1 MSQQETIADIRQAV
15 SAAVSRLRPVIVAA
29 LQKLVSIPSQTG
41 HEGLAQE
48 TVAQLMRGHGLE
60 VDVWEPDVSLLREHA
75 ESVTL
80 DGGFAGRPNVVG
92 VYRGKG
98 SGRSLILNGH
108 IDTVEVGDLAAWS
121 YAPLSGEVVDGRLYG
136 RGACDM
142 KGGIVANLFAVRAL
156 QLAGFAP
163 AGDVIVESTVSEED
177 GGAGALAAVLRGY
190 VADGAIISEPT
201 NLAIVTAQGGA
212 LMFRLQVPGL
222 SAHACVRD
230 EGVSAVEKFAY
241 LHQGLLTFEDRRNV
255 EITHPL
261 YAGKRIKAPINIGVV
276 RGGSWASSV
285 PEFFVAEGRAGL
297 VPGEDLSAFKTE
309 FAAELERLAE
319 ADPWLRE
326 HPPQVTWLD
335 GQFSPAGVDADSPL
349 VETLRQAWEITS
361 STPARIEGVTYGAD
375 MRHFVITGGVP
386 CVMFGAGD
394 VRLAHAPDESIP
406 VEDLLIA
413 VITTA
418 VFIANWCGVS

>member
-1 MSQQETIADIRQAV
+1 
-15 SAAVSRLRPVIVAA
+15 
-29 LQKLVSIPSQTG
+29 
-41 HEGLAQE
+41 
-48 TVAQLMRGHGLE
+48 
-60 VDVWEPDVSLLREHA
+60 
-75 ESVTL
+75 
-80 DGGFAGRPNVVG
+80 
-92 VYRGKG
+92 
-98 SGRSLILNGH
+98 
-108 IDTVEVGDLAAWS
+108 
-121 YAPLSGEVVDGRLYG
+121 
-136 RGACDM
+136 
-142 KGGIVANLFAVRAL
+142 
-156 QLAGFAP
+156 
-163 AGDVIVESTVSEED
+163 
-177 GGAGALAAVLRGY
+177 
-190 VADGAIISEPT
+190 
-201 NLAIVTAQGGA
+201 
-212 LMFRLQVPGL
+212 MFRLQVPGL